1 MFGGFSVIDFLDG
14 ISNNYIEILNNII
27 LLFGLG
33 FLYAASNVSP
43 KSKRVISSII
53 LGMIIGLF
61 TLMIMFNPWSIQ
73 EGLIFDVRSVILSVS
88 AYFFGLIP
96 AVVSMIFP
104 IIHRIIVGGS
114 GVYSGVF
121 TILVSVGIGLSW
133 HHIRKVLHL
142 RNLVIEFYLFGLIV
156 HLLVWSGFVMI
167 PYPNNFILMR
177 ETFIPFIIVFP
188 VVSMLLLLVIK
199 NQKNR
204 IEITQTLQEQEL
216 LLKSI
221 IDSPSSMEIFALD
234 LDFKYLA
241 FNRFH
246 QESMNNYYGIDINVG
261 DEYLNKILNSKMRER
276 IWGMLNQALK
286 GDTLVKTVEIE
297 TSQNKFYEERYTPI
311 IDKNQVVGIT
321 VISYEVTDRKNYE
334 TSILY
339 LSYYDHLTGLGNRR
353 LYQEKIVAMD
363 INKDFPL
370 SIVMADINGL
380 KLMNDAFSHD
390 AGDELLVKASQTMSK
405 HFNNHGEVYRIG
417 GDEFVILLP
426 NCDDKEANQLINELN
441 TELNQTII
449 KGVSIS
455 VSFGFSTAYQIN
467 EVKQVARKAEENM
480 YAHKIAS
487 ISSNR
492 NLLIKTLQK
501 TLYENNPREEAHCKR
516 VSVVSKAI
524 GEAVGLDSEQLGLLE
539 VISFLHD
546 IGKIAIDEEVLN
558 KTDELTSQEWDK
570 VKKHPEIGYRIL
582 STVPEYYEVAS
593 DILSH
598 HERYDGNGYPRGL
611 KGEQIPLRAR
621 ILSLADAYDAMVNKR
636 PYNEQKTHEAA
647 IIEIKENRGTQFDP
661 NLVDIF
667 IKHFGSKPFFHKKNE
682 TYKK

>member
-1 MFGGFSVIDFLDG
+1 MIEFLEG

-43 KSKRVISSII
+43 KSKKIVPSILSGI
-53 LGMIIGLF
+53 IIGLF
-61 TLMIMFNPWSIQ
+61 ILMIMINPWSIQ

-96 AVVSMIFP
+96 ALVSMILP
-104 IIHRIIVGGS
+104 IIYRMIIGGS

-121 TILVSVGIGLSW
+121 TILISVGIGLSW
-133 HHIRKVLHL
+133 HHIRKVLQL
-142 RNLVIEFYLFGLIV
+142 KSIVIEFYLFGLLV

-177 ETFIPFIIVFP
+177 ETFVPFIVVFP

-199 NQKNR
+199 NQKDR
-204 IEITQTLQEQEL
+204 IEITKTLQEQEL

-221 IDSPSSMEIFALD
+221 IDSPNSMEIFALD
-234 LDFKYLA
+234 LNLKYLA
-241 FNRFH
+241 YNRFH
-246 QESMNNYYGIDINVG
+246 QKSMNNYYGIAINVG
-261 DEYLNKILNSKMRER
+261 DDYLDKILNSKMRER
-276 IWGMLNQALK
+276 ISDMLFHALQ
-286 GDTLVKTVEIE
+286 GQTLVKTIEIE

-311 IDKNQVVGIT
+311 LKQNQVIGVT
-321 VISYEVTDRKNYE
+321 VISYEVTERKNYE
-334 TSILY
+334 NSILY

-353 LYQEKIVAMD
+353 LYQEKLAQLE

-390 AGDELLVKASQTMSK
+390 AGDELLVKASQVMTK
-405 HFNNHGEVYRIG
+405 HFNTYGEVYRIG

-426 NCDDKEANQLINELN
+426 NSSDQFTNQLINELN
-441 TELNQTII
+441 SDLSQTAV

-455 VSFGFSTAYQIN
+455 VSFGYSTAYHLD

-501 TLYENNPREEAHCKR
+501 TLYEKNPREEAHCKR
-516 VSVVSKAI
+516 VSIVSKALGLGI
-524 GEAVGLDSEQLGLLE
+524 GLDSEQLGLLE

-558 KTDELTSQEWDK
+558 KKDQLSTQEWEK

-582 STVPEYYEVAS
+582 STVPEYFEVAS

-598 HERYDGNGYPRGL
+598 HERYDGHGYPRGL

-621 ILSLADAYDAMVNKR
+621 ILSIADAYDAMVNKR

-647 IIEIKENRGTQFDP
+647 MIEIKENRGTQFDP
-661 NLVDIF
+661 SLVDVF
-667 IKHFGSKPFFHKKNE
+667 IKHFGSKPFFQKKNE

>member
-1 MFGGFSVIDFLDG
+1 MIEFLEG

-43 KSKRVISSII
+43 KSKKIVPSILSGI
-53 LGMIIGLF
+53 IIGLF
-61 TLMIMFNPWSIQ
+61 TLMIMINPWSIQ

-96 AVVSMIFP
+96 ALVSMILP
-104 IIHRIIVGGS
+104 IIYRVIIGGS

-121 TILVSVGIGLSW
+121 TILISVGIGLSW
-133 HHIRKVLHL
+133 HHIRKVLQL
-142 RNLVIEFYLFGLIV
+142 KSIVIEFYLFGLLV

-177 ETFIPFIIVFP
+177 ETFVPFIVVFP

-199 NQKNR
+199 NQKDR
-204 IEITQTLQEQEL
+204 IEITKALQEQEL

-221 IDSPSSMEIFALD
+221 IDSPNSMEIFALD
-234 LDFKYLA
+234 LNLKYLA
-241 FNRFH
+241 YNRFH
-246 QESMNNYYGIDINVG
+246 QESMNNYYGIAINVG
-261 DEYLNKILNSKMRER
+261 DDYLDKILNSKMRER
-276 IWGMLNQALK
+276 ISGMLFHALQ
-286 GDTLVKTVEIE
+286 GQTLVKTIEIE

-311 IDKNQVVGIT
+311 LKQNQVIGVT
-321 VISYEVTDRKNYE
+321 VISYEVTERKNYE
-334 TSILY
+334 NSILY

-353 LYQEKIVAMD
+353 LYQEKLAQLE

-390 AGDELLVKASQTMSK
+390 AGDELLVKASQAMTK
-405 HFNNHGEVYRIG
+405 HFNTYGEVYRIG

-426 NCDDKEANQLINELN
+426 NSSDQFTNQLINELN
-441 TELNQTII
+441 SDLSQTAV

-455 VSFGFSTAYQIN
+455 VSFGYSTAYHLD

-501 TLYENNPREEAHCKR
+501 TLYEKNPREEAHCKR
-516 VSVVSKAI
+516 VSVVSKALGLAI
-524 GEAVGLDSEQLGLLE
+524 GLDSEQLGLLE

-558 KTDELTSQEWDK
+558 KKDQLSTQEWEK

-582 STVPEYYEVAS
+582 STVPEYFEVAS

-598 HERYDGNGYPRGL
+598 HERYDGHGYPRGL

-621 ILSLADAYDAMVNKR
+621 ILSIADAYDAMVNKR

-647 IIEIKENRGTQFDP
+647 MIEIKENRGTQFDP
-661 NLVDIF
+661 SLVDVF
-667 IKHFGSKPFFHKKNE
+667 IKHFGSKPFFQKKNE

>member
-1 MFGGFSVIDFLDG
+1 MIEFLEG

-43 KSKRVISSII
+43 KSKKIVPSILSGI
-53 LGMIIGLF
+53 IIGLF
-61 TLMIMFNPWSIQ
+61 ILMIMINPWSIQ

-96 AVVSMIFP
+96 ALVSMILP
-104 IIHRIIVGGS
+104 IIYRMIIGGS

-121 TILVSVGIGLSW
+121 TILISVGIGLSW
-133 HHIRKVLHL
+133 HHIRKVLQL
-142 RNLVIEFYLFGLIV
+142 KSIVIEFYLFGLLV

-177 ETFIPFIIVFP
+177 ETFVPFIVVFP

-199 NQKNR
+199 NQKDR
-204 IEITQTLQEQEL
+204 IEITKTLQEQEL

-221 IDSPSSMEIFALD
+221 IDSPNSMEIFALD
-234 LDFKYLA
+234 LNLKYLA
-241 FNRFH
+241 YNRFH
-246 QESMNNYYGIDINVG
+246 QKSMNNYYGIAINVG
-261 DEYLNKILNSKMRER
+261 DDYLDKILNSKMRER
-276 IWGMLNQALK
+276 ISDMLFHALQ
-286 GDTLVKTVEIE
+286 GQTLVKTIEIE

-311 IDKNQVVGIT
+311 LKQNQVIGVT
-321 VISYEVTDRKNYE
+321 VISYEVTERKNYE
-334 TSILY
+334 NSILY

-353 LYQEKIVAMD
+353 LYQEKLAQLE

-390 AGDELLVKASQTMSK
+390 AGDELLVKASQAMTK
-405 HFNNHGEVYRIG
+405 HFNTYGEVYRIG

-426 NCDDKEANQLINELN
+426 NSSDQFTNQLINELN
-441 TELNQTII
+441 SDLSQTAV

-455 VSFGFSTAYQIN
+455 VSFGYSTAYHLD

-501 TLYENNPREEAHCKR
+501 TLYEKNPREEAHCKR
-516 VSVVSKAI
+516 VSVVSKALGLAI
-524 GEAVGLDSEQLGLLE
+524 GLDSEQLGLLE

-558 KTDELTSQEWDK
+558 KKDQLSTQEWEK

-582 STVPEYYEVAS
+582 STVPEYFEVAS

-598 HERYDGNGYPRGL
+598 HERYDGHGYPRGL

-621 ILSLADAYDAMVNKR
+621 ILSIADAYDAMVNKR

-647 IIEIKENRGTQFDP
+647 MIEIKENRGTQFDP
-661 NLVDIF
+661 SLVDVF
-667 IKHFGSKPFFHKKNE
+667 IKHFGSKPFFQKKNE